1 MEGTG
6 RDSSP
11 VEEGRLLVAGPPRQY
26 GTLCI
31 LSQGEMPGQAYIRC
45 STLRLCVSSG
55 IRNGRGNTYKCDGCT
70 HEHTRVRTQTYTHP
84 QHVLLIAIACS
95 PAHRNRHIYLDAYR
109 HILFSFLKY
118 QRKSTRLSAHAYMPL
133 VSVQTH
139 THPYTYTLAPQ
150 PTPHH
155 THRYTHRR
163 RVFTPLKTR
172 GNNSFRR
179 KT

>member
-95 PAHRNRHIYLDAYR
+95 PAHRNSHIYLDAYR

-118 QRKSTRLSAHAYMPL
+118 QRKSTHVWAYMHTCHLCPCKHRYAY
-133 VSVQTH
+133 TH

-155 THRYTHRR
+155 THRYTQ
-163 RVFTPLKTR
+163 T
-172 GNNSFRR
+172 
-179 KT
+179 